1 MPAPRE
7 LGFFQPIET
16 DPHEATLLA
25 WPAAYDLWRDSIA
38 AAREGFVA
46 LARGIADVDAPS
58 AGLGEQ
64 LWVLVP
70 TAAEEAKARAA
81 LAGLPVRFFRIP
93 YGDIWLRDIAP
104 IFLRHADGRRA
115 MAVFRFNGWGG
126 KYVLEHDDQVATQV
140 ASALELPRFDA
151 PFVLEG
157 GSVDVDGEGTVLTT
171 EQCLLNQNRNPG
183 RDRAQIERDLAEYLG
198 ASKTL
203 WIKEG
208 LKNDHTDGHI
218 DTLARFVRPGLVA
231 AMEPAGPADPN
242 RQVLEQIL
250 RELSGMTDARGRR
263 LEVLRIPS
271 PGAVHDDEG
280 RLMPASYA
288 NYYLANTTA
297 IVPQYGVPNDA
308 KAVEAIAR
316 LHPERRV
323 LGAPAKAILT
333 GGGAFHCITQQVPRG
348 ASR

>member
-218 DTLARFVRPGLVA
+218 DNIARFVAPGRVVCQA
-231 AMEPAGPADPN
+231 AAGPDDPN
-242 RQVLEQIL
+242 RATLDAIAATL
-250 RELSGMTDARGRR
+250 AAATDATGKR
-263 LEVLRIPS
+263 LDVVRIP
-271 PGAVHDDEG
+271 GVGLYRDAEG
-280 RLMPASYA
+280 NVSPASHMNFIIGNGVVVVPVYGTPSQA
-288 NYYLANTTA
+288 AALAA
-297 IVPQYGVPNDA
+297 LAKVFPDRKVVGVPSQG
-308 KAVEAIAR
+308 
-316 LHPERRV
+316 V
-323 LGAPAKAILT
+323 LGCGLA
-333 GGGAFHCITQQVPRG
+333 GGGSFHCITQQEP
-348 ASR
+348 A